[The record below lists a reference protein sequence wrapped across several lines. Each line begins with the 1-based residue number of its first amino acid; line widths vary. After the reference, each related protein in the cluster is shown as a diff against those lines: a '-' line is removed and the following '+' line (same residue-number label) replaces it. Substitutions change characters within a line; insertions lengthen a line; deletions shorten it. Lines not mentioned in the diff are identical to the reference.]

1 MQGRGVV
8 AQARPDQTAG
18 LYPDATLA
26 AQKSKRSSR
35 KRRKAAGAP
44 RAVVS
49 GRREEV
55 AERKAKVARDER
67 VASRQLGTL
76 GERPESPFGGLPISE
91 VAILASLV
99 GLVVWWLAALG
110 TQALVVSLVV
120 CALGVVEVTARE
132 HFSGYRSHT
141 TLLAAIPSLALGI
154 GVLSLVG
161 ADRQNRGPLLIGVAG
176 PVFAL
181 LVWFLRRRFQTARH
195 ERAVRL
201 RR

>member
-1 MQGRGVV
+1 
-8 AQARPDQTAG
+8 
-18 LYPDATLA
+18 LA

-35 KRRKAAGAP
+35 KRRKAAAAP
-44 RAVVS
+44 RAVS
-49 GRREEV
+49 SPRREER
-55 AERKAKVARDER
+55 AIRQAASERDAR

-91 VAILASLV
+91 VAIFAGLVAIVVFLIRGGTATLVV
-99 GLVVWWLAALG
+99 GL
-110 TQALVVSLVV
+110 TV
-120 CALGVVEVTARE
+120 CALGVIEVTARE

-141 TLLAAIPSLALGI
+141 TLLAAIPALAAGI

-161 ADRQNRGPLLIGVAG
+161 VDRRNRAPLLIGVAG
-176 PVFAL
+176 PLFAL
-181 LVWFLRRRFQTARH
+181 LVWFLRRRFQSARH